1 MSYNPYSL
9 LEKRILVTG
18 ASSGIGR
25 ATAIECTKLGAKVII
40 TGRDE
45 ERLKE
50 TFNELNGDGHLMIIS
65 DLSEDSGIQDLVKH
79 VPLIN
84 GIVHAAG
91 ISERILFQ
99 YIKRNKL
106 MNLFNVNFFAP
117 VLLSQFLLKGKL
129 LARGGSIVFLSSID
143 GPLTAHVS
151 NSMYSATK
159 GAVSA
164 IMKNMAVEL
173 AAKSIRVNA
182 VLPGMTETPLIHGD
196 LITQEQLNEDMK
208 LYPLKRYAEPREI
221 ALAVIYLLSDASSFT
236 TGASLVVDG
245 GFSLL

>member
-9 LEKRILVTG
+9 QEKRILVTG

-25 ATAIECTKLGAKVII
+25 VTAIESAKLGAKVII
-40 TGRDE
+40 TGRNE

-50 TFNELNGDGHLMIIS
+50 TFYELDGEGHLMITA
-65 DLSEDSGIQDLVKH
+65 DLSDDNGIHELAKDIPPV
-79 VPLIN
+79 N

-91 ISERILFQ
+91 ISERVLFQ
-99 YIKRNKL
+99 FVKRDKL
-106 MNLFNVNFFAP
+106 MNLFNTNFFAP
-117 VLLSQFLLKGKL
+117 VLLSQYLLKKRL
-129 LARGGSIVFLSSID
+129 LTRSGSIVFLSSID

-173 AAKSIRVNA
+173 ATKSIRVNA

-196 LITQEQLNEDMK
+196 VITQEQLNEDMK

-221 ALAVIYLLSDASSFT
+221 ALAIIYLLSDASSFT

>member
-1 MSYNPYSL
+1 
-9 LEKRILVTG
+9 
-18 ASSGIGR
+18 
-25 ATAIECTKLGAKVII
+25 
-40 TGRDE
+40 
-45 ERLKE
+45 
-50 TFNELNGDGHLMIIS
+50 
-65 DLSEDSGIQDLVKH
+65 
-79 VPLIN
+79 
-84 GIVHAAG
+84 
-91 ISERILFQ
+91 
-99 YIKRNKL
+99 

-117 VLLSQFLLKGKL
+117 VLLSQFLLKNKL
-129 LARGGSIVFLSSID
+129 LAKGGSIVFLSSID

-182 VLPGMTETPLIHGD
+182 VLPGMTETPLIHGGV
-196 LITQEQLNEDMK
+196 ITQEQLNEDMK

>member
-9 LEKRILVTG
+9 QEKRILVTG

-25 ATAIECTKLGAKVII
+25 ATAIECAKLGAEVII
-40 TGRDE
+40 SGRNE

-50 TFNELNGDGHLMIIS
+50 TFCELSGDGHLMIIA
-65 DLSEDSGIQDLVKH
+65 DLSDDCGIHKLVKDMPP
-79 VPLIN
+79 VN
-84 GIVHAAG
+84 GIVHATG
-91 ISERILFQ
+91 IGDTLLFQ
-99 YIKRNKL
+99 FMKRDRL
-106 MNLFNVNFFAP
+106 MSIFNTNFFAP
-117 VLLSQFLLKGKL
+117 VLLSQSLLKKKL
-129 LARGGSIVFLSSID
+129 LTSGGSIVFLSSID
-143 GPLTAHVS
+143 GPLTVHVG

-173 AAKSIRVNA
+173 SVKSIRVNA
-182 VLPGMTETPLIHGD
+182 VLPGMTETPLIHNSN
-196 LITQEQLNEDMK
+196 ITQEQLKEDMK